1 MIHATVVFPVGWLER
16 RVEVAMTGSVLGR
29 RRLVLATVLLGI
41 AGLLVSTLPAAT
53 PVQAAGRWVHPST
66 MASVAGSDQ
75 VVVVQAGNT
84 STTYAYVTA
93 WEKRDGT
100 WRLVRGPIVARLGFN
115 GLSNRGLG
123 DRRQGDGSTPTG
135 TYSFGIGFGSG
146 ANPGT
151 KLRWRQ
157 INGNDYWTYDP
168 LDPKTYNIFQVMRP
182 KQAKWRLARAERLV
196 SYGKQY
202 EYTAVINFNTP
213 RGVYYSRGQYVT
225 KTPAK
230 TSRGGG
236 IFLHVNGPGATAGC
250 VSIPR
255 TDMKSIV
262 KWLDPAK
269 KPRIVI
275 GTPQILNRL

>member
-1 MIHATVVFPVGWLER
+1 MW
-16 RVEVAMTGSVLGR
+16 VEIAMAGSVLGR
-29 RRLVLATVLLGI
+29 KRLVLATALLGV

-53 PVQAAGRWVHPST
+53 PVQATGRWVHPST

-84 STTYAYVTA
+84 STTYAYLTA

-100 WRLVRGPIVARLGFN
+100 WRLMRGPIVARLGFS

-123 DRRQGDGSTPTG
+123 DRRQSDGSTPTG
-135 TYSFGIGFGSG
+135 AYSFGIGFGSG
-146 ANPGT
+146 TNPGT
-151 KLRWRQ
+151 KLPWRQ
-157 INGNDYWTYDP
+157 VNGNDYWTYDP
-168 LDPKTYNIFQVMRP
+168 LDPKTYNIFQVTRP
-182 KQAKWRLARAERLV
+182 NHAKWRIARAERLV

-213 RGVYYSRGQYVT
+213 RGVYYYRGQYVT

-230 TSRGGG
+230 TNLGGG
-236 IFLHVNGPGATAGC
+236 IFMHVNGRGATAGC
-250 VSIPR
+250 ISIPR

-262 KWLDPAK
+262 RWLDPAK
-269 KPRIVI
+269 NPRIVI
-275 GTPQILNRL
+275 GTPQILNGL